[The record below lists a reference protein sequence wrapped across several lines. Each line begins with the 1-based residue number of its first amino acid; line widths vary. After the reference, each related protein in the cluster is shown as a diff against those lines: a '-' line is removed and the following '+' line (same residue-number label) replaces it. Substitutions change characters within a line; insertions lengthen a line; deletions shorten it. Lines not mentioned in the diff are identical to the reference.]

1 MIGFIKILLTILFL
15 LSGLVGVLYTIGTI
29 VCIITKDEK
38 WIDFWGYAMW
48 DTAMAVI
55 FFCSASM
62 I

>member
-38 WIDFWGYAMW
+38 WIDFWGIAMW

-55 FFCSASM
+55 LFCSASM